1 MTEDQKIGII
11 IDVDF
16 ARKHN
21 PPYQHPIFLSYE
33 NPLRIKAILE
43 YFKKI
48 NLWEDHRITKLQP
61 KLMNEEIL
69 NLAHTKYYI
78 DTVVRLS
85 DFGSGILDEE
95 VFITKDTFSLAKK
108 AVGGTIQALE
118 KVINKEVSQ
127 SLALVRPPGHHALRE
142 KGSGLCIF
150 NNIANSILYLRK
162 KLGYNKKIAIIDIDD
177 HFGDGLVQYFY
188 DDPNVLYFSVHEFDF
203 LENDIG
209 FINEL
214 GEGEGLGKNI
224 NFPVPE
230 GITDKEFLVFF
241 NILEPILKEYT
252 PDLIIVAMGF
262 DMYFNDP
269 IGNCFLTTI
278 SYNKFAKKILSIAED
293 LCEGKLAFILE
304 GGYSLI
310 GLPFCVQAVLSSLL
324 KEEYEPPLFEK
335 FLFSSESKMEEVLE
349 IKLKLESL
357 LGNYWNCLK

>member
-1 MTEDQKIGII
+1 M
-11 IDVDF
+11 
-16 ARKHN
+16 
-21 PPYQHPIFLSYE
+21 
-33 NPLRIKAILE
+33 
-43 YFKKI
+43 
-48 NLWEDHRITKLQP
+48 
-61 KLMNEEIL
+61 
-69 NLAHTKYYI
+69 
-78 DTVVRLS
+78 
-85 DFGSGILDEE
+85 
-95 VFITKDTFSLAKK
+95 
-108 AVGGTIQALE
+108 
-118 KVINKEVSQ
+118 
-127 SLALVRPPGHHALRE
+127 
-142 KGSGLCIF
+142 
-150 NNIANSILYLRK
+150 
-162 KLGYNKKIAIIDIDD
+162 
-177 HFGDGLVQYFY
+177 
-188 DDPNVLYFSVHEFDF
+188 LYFSIHEFDF

-224 NFPVPE
+224 NFPVPA

-241 NILEPILKEYT
+241 NILEPILKEYA

-278 SYNKFAKKILSIAED
+278 SYNIFSKKILNIAEE

-335 FLFSSESKMEEVLE
+335 SLFSRELNMEEVLQ

-357 LGNYWNCLK
+357 LSNYWNCLK